1 MLRSKKREICRETE
15 RH

>member
-1 MLRSKKREICRETE
+1 MLRSKKREIYRETE